1 MSKPNPSAFVLMAGL
16 ALASL
21 AVAPALAE
29 KAKEPQP
36 RPAAFAKL
44 IACRAITDSVARLAC
59 YDTQTEALDEA
70 ERNSDVMV
78 VDRQQIKKARRS
90 LFGLE
95 LPSIGGMFG
104 KDNDKAVAEE
114 ELTSIDSTLKSAS
127 TGPNGKMVIT
137 IEDGARWIQI
147 DTGSIRT
154 PKVGQPVRIKRAALG
169 SYFVSVNGQPSLRMR
184 RLN

>member
-1 MSKPNPSAFVLMAGL
+1 MNKFGIATAFVIGAML
-16 ALASL
+16 
-21 AVAPALAE
+21 APAAWAE
-29 KAKEPQP
+29 KGKEPQA

-44 IACRAITDSVARLAC
+44 IECRAIADSVARLAC
-59 YDTQTEALDEA
+59 YDTQTAALDEA

-104 KDNDKAVAEE
+104 KDNGKAAAEE
-114 ELTSIDSTLKSAS
+114 ELTSIESVVTKVSADRY
-127 TGPNGKMVIT
+127 GMYIIT
-137 IEDGARWIQI
+137 IEGGAKWVQ
-147 DTGSIRT
+147 TESSGSRT
-154 PKVGQPVRIKRAALG
+154 PKVGQSIKIKKALFG
-169 SYFVSVNGQPSLRMR
+169 SYLASVNDQVSIRVR